1 MFSIHILRWLINYVE
16 LFFIDGKTKIVCI
29 SVIRWNPD
37 AIVFNS
43 YQAYGTPSYWVQLFF
58 SESSGAT
65 LLSSSLQS
73 NSSSNSVL
81 ASAITFQSSVDNKN
95 YIRIK
100 VTRFFALVTLTS
112 VIFKEFENQ
121 SHFHSYS

>member
-1 MFSIHILRWLINYVE
+1 MFSIHMLRWLINYVE
-16 LFFIDGKTKIVCI
+16 LFLVDGQTKIVSV

-43 YQAYGTPSYWVQLFF
+43 FQAYGTPSYWVQLFF

-65 LLSSSLQS
+65 LLSTKLQS
-73 NSSSNSVL
+73 NSSNSVI
-81 ASAITFQSSVDNKN
+81 ASAIAFQSSVDNKN

-100 VTRFFALVTLTS
+100 VTNNFCIS
-112 VIFKEFENQ
+112 
-121 SHFHSYS
+121 